1 MLERQQMKDNSKDW
15 WTVWVKLSK
24 LMESLESIKD
34 LASQLLVFLFIEL
47 YTLGKSKFI
56 IILVVMMLV
65 KEPFGEMMLLKEI
78 HLFWPDSFL
87 LNL

>member
-1 MLERQQMKDNSKDW
+1 MKDNSKDW

>member
-1 MLERQQMKDNSKDW
+1 MKDNLKDW

-24 LMESLESIKD
+24 LMASQESIKD

-47 YTLGKSKFI
+47 YTLGKFKLN

-65 KEPFGEMMLLKEI
+65 KELFGEMMLLKEI
-78 HLFWPDSFL
+78 HLFWPDSSL